1 MKTENEFNAF
11 VTKQIQKLG
20 SSYKAIKASDRFHI
34 GISDWLIYHDG
45 KAIAVESKFIKKRPK
60 SGKLLQHVITGP
72 QITFLKTMELAG
84 TRGFVIIGMGDLG
97 QIAVIPTDNIPKEGN
112 YNVKDLNAV
121 RWYFF
126 NEIERMLD
134 FMFSGAQNDD

>member
-45 KAIAVESKFIKKRPK
+45 KAVAVESKFIKKIPK
-60 SGKLLQHVITGP
+60 SGKLLGHTITGP

-84 TRGFVIIGMGDLG
+84 TQGFVIIGVGDRS
-97 QIAVIPTDNIPKEGN
+97 QIAVIPTELLPKEGN
-112 YNVKDLNAV
+112 YNVKEFHTDY
-121 RWYFF
+121 WYYFS
-126 NEIERMLD
+126 EIESMLN
-134 FMFSGAQNDD
+134 FMFSGAR

>member
-45 KAIAVESKFIKKRPK
+45 KAIAVESKFVKKIPK
-60 SGKLLQHVITGP
+60 SGKLLGHTITGP

-84 TRGFVIIGMGDLG
+84 TRGFVIIGFGELG
-97 QIAVIPTDNIPKEGN
+97 QIAVIPTEEIPKEGN
-112 YNVKDLNAV
+112 YNVKDLSTEH
-121 RWYFF
+121 WYYF
-126 NEIERMLD
+126 NEIEGMLS
-134 FMFSGAQNDD
+134 FMFSGAR

>member
-20 SSYKAIKASDRFHI
+20 SAYKAIKASDRFHI

-45 KAIAVESKFIKKRPK
+45 KAIAVESKFIKKKPK
-60 SGKLLQHVITGP
+60 SGKLLGHTITGP

-84 TRGFVIIGMGDLG
+84 TRGFVIIGIDEIC
-97 QIAVIPTDNIPKEGN
+97 QIAVIPSDKIPKDGN
-112 YNVKDLNAV
+112 YNVKEFHTDY
-121 RWYFF
+121 WYYFS
-126 NEIERMLD
+126 EIESMLN
-134 FMFSGAQNDD
+134 FMFNGTK